1 MTEPGVRRNKRKSL
15 EPKKLKTFVESTNKD
30 TIFSL
35 QPSSERKLNLK
46 PSLEM
51 KLNLKPFSEL
61 KSNHNP
67 SVKELKPNFKTLEGI
82 KWNKGET
89 FEPWRSRLNSTGSEE
104 RSPPLIEPEPE
115 PETEPEP
122 EKRFRIPS
130 LNQKL
135 YDYPSTQMIVPKK
148 RFKIDSLIE
157 HVSERE
163 PRLLPWTY
171 PEGVNPIQP
180 VQEEPLDLIIP
191 KTPKKPIYAI
201 KSSEVSKPTPVTKDI
216 LRQKNYKNST
226 RIRRIEANARER
238 QRVHTITA
246 AFDTLQAAI
255 PSEDE
260 NIKLSKLSVIKIATA
275 YIMAL
280 SRMAGYDY
288 TEDRSAP
295 SLESVL
301 EHCRETIHT
310 ESRIKKRV

>member
-15 EPKKLKTFVESTNKD
+15 EPKKLQTFLESSEKE

-35 QPSSERKLNLK
+35 QPSSEIKLI
-46 PSLEM
+46 
-51 KLNLKPFSEL
+51 LKPFSEL
-61 KSNHNP
+61 KSNLKP
-67 SVKELKPNFKTLEGI
+67 SEIELKPNFKPLEGV
-82 KWNKGET
+82 KWSKVQT

-104 RSPPLIEPEPE
+104 RSPPLIEPGPELETEP
-115 PETEPEP
+115 EPEP

-130 LNQKL
+130 PLQKFR
-135 YDYPSTQMIVPKK
+135 DYSSTQMIVPKK
-148 RFKIDSLIE
+148 RFKIDSLIN

-163 PRLLPWTY
+163 PRLLPCMF
-171 PEGVNPIQP
+171 PGPVDPIQP

-191 KTPKKPIYAI
+191 KTSKKPIYDI
-201 KSSEVSKPTPVTKDI
+201 KSTEVSKRTKLTKDI
-216 LRQKNYKNST
+216 LQQKNYKNST

-310 ESRIKKRV
+310 ESRIKKRL